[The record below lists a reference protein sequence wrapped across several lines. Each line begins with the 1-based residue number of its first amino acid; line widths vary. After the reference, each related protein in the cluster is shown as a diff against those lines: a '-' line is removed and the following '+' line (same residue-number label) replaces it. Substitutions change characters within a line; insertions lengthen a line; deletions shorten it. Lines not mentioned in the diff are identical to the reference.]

1 MKKEYIK
8 PSVETYKLDLSN
20 QFLAG
25 SGPDEIDLPGTG
37 TTNGEG
43 FIGLSKDYKGLDV
56 WDEFED

>member
-25 SGPDEIDLPGTG
+25 SDFEASESTTG
-37 TTNGEG
+37 KDD

>member
-1 MKKEYIK
+1 MTKEYIK

-20 QFLAG
+20 QFLLG
-25 SGPDEIDLPGTG
+25 SGSEMDMSG
-37 TTNGEG
+37 TTTGDGDG

>member
-25 SGPDEIDLPGTG
+25 SEMDMPGT
-37 TTNGEG
+37 TTGDGDG

>member
-25 SGPDEIDLPGTG
+25 SDFGVLGS
-37 TTNGEG
+37 TTGEG
-43 FIGLSKDYKGLDV
+43 DGFTGLSKDYKGLDV

>member
-20 QFLAG
+20 QFLVG
-25 SGPDEIDLPGTG
+25 SDEINMPGETTG
-37 TTNGEG
+37 KD
-43 FIGLSKDYKGLDV
+43 ISVLSKDYKGLDV

>member
-20 QFLAG
+20 QFLLG
-25 SGPDEIDLPGTG
+25 SGSEMDMPG

>member
-25 SGPDEIDLPGTG
+25 SDFEASESTTG
-37 TTNGEG
+37 KDD
-43 FIGLSKDYKGLDV
+43 FIGLSKDYKGFDV